1 MARSGIRH
9 NEKES
14 FMPSLK
20 GSGALGA
27 IGAVRG
33 FMSVVKEIDFDEV
46 RDRAEQAPRTLVVAA
61 DDSRAGEAAS
71 QLFGDASRTGV
82 ELRAWRENDKLDGT
96 SWDAIIVHDPDGAG
110 LLDKVR
116 RSVGTRAA
124 GHVFFLPKAQEG
136 EDPAEQL
143 RGEVTNQLPD
153 LAPAF
158 GRHYPAWRTAAVK
171 AIIDETSKANAQFA
185 LISNVPAVI
194 PLLGGLVAASA
205 DLIVL
210 TKNQVMMAYKIAAAH
225 DRNLGDQM
233 AIIRELTPVVGA
245 GFLWR
250 TIAREAASFIPL
262 AAGTIPKV
270 AIAFAGTIAAGR
282 AVDYYYRYGKKPSK
296 DQFKS
301 FAAQA
306 GETVKKLPLA
316 GQSNVSDGT
325 SSSPNGQ
332 SLGETQKIDV
342 VS

>member
-1 MARSGIRH
+1 
-9 NEKES
+9 
-14 FMPSLK
+14 MPSLK

-27 IGAVRG
+27 LGAVRG

-61 DDSRAGEAAS
+61 DQGRAEEAAS
-71 QLFGDASRTGV
+71 RLFGDATRTGV
-82 ELRAWRENDKLDGT
+82 ELREWRDRDNLDG
-96 SWDAIIVHDPDGAG
+96 SHWDVIIVHDPDGAG

-116 RSVGTRAA
+116 KSVGTRAA
-124 GHVFFLPKAQEG
+124 DHVFFLPKSQAG
-136 EDPAEQL
+136 EDDPVEQL
-143 RGEVTNQLPD
+143 RAEVTNQVSE

-158 GRHYPAWRTAAVK
+158 GRHYAAWRTAAVK

-185 LISNVPAVI
+185 LVSNVPAVI

-282 AVDYYYRYGKKPSK
+282 AVDYYYRFGKKPSK
-296 DQFKS
+296 EQLKS
-301 FAAQA
+301 FAVQA
-306 GETVKKLPLA
+306 GETVKKLPLP
-316 GQSNVSDGT
+316 GQSDGT
-325 SSSPNGQ
+325 DESSANGHALDQ
-332 SLGETQKIDV
+332 TQKIDV